1 MGKSTSTDFVLFGE
15 KKLSDIFQ
23 EIYTNQ
29 RSKKQK
35 IGDLIEEFRK
45 AIRHAGDIP
54 EVGMVIKDLV
64 KFSVENDEMLIKMA
78 SIAQR
83 IIASES
89 KVPGDDGFLSEA
101 ERAQLLEELEK
112 SAEEIQQETKDKVI
126 DIEVELE
133 EIQQKITKTNGA
145 ISK

>member
-1 MGKSTSTDFVLFGE
+1 MGKQNATDFVLFGE

-23 EIYTNQ
+23 EIYNNQ
-29 RSKKQK
+29 RTKKQK
-35 IGDLIEEFRK
+35 IGDLIEEFKK

-64 KFSVENDEMLIKMA
+64 KFSIENDEMLVKIA
-78 SIAQR
+78 AIAQR

-89 KVPGDDGFLSEA
+89 KAPGDDGFLSEA

-112 SAEEIQQETKDKVI
+112 STEQISQETKDRVI
-126 DIEVELE
+126 DIGVELE
-133 EIQQKITKTNGA
+133 EIQKKIK
-145 ISK
+145 

>member
-1 MGKSTSTDFVLFGE
+1 MAKQSATDFVLFGE
-15 KKLSDIFQ
+15 KKLSDLFQ

-29 RSKKQK
+29 RTKKQK
-35 IGDLIEEFRK
+35 IGDLIDEFK
-45 AIRHAGDIP
+45 QSIRHAGDIP

-64 KFSVENDEMLIKMA
+64 KFSVENDEMLLKMA

-83 IIASES
+83 IIAGENKS
-89 KVPGDDGFLSEA
+89 PGDDGFLTEA

-112 SAEEIQQETKDKVI
+112 SADEVRKETENRVT

-133 EIQQKITKTNGA
+133 EIQTKL
-145 ISK
+145 KPK

>member
-1 MGKSTSTDFVLFGE
+1 MGKQSATDFVLFGE

-29 RSKKQK
+29 RTKKQK
-35 IGDLIEEFRK
+35 IGDLIEEFKK

-54 EVGMVIKDLV
+54 EVGAVIKDLV

-83 IIASES
+83 IIAAES
-89 KVPGDDGFLSEA
+89 KTPGDDGFLSEA
-101 ERAQLLEELEK
+101 ERAQLMEELEK
-112 SAEEIQQETKDKVI
+112 SAEQVQQETKDKVT
-126 DIEVELE
+126 DIEIELE
-133 EIQQKITKTNGA
+133 EIQKKLN
-145 ISK
+145 K

>member
-1 MGKSTSTDFVLFGE
+1 MGKQNSTDFVLFGE
-15 KKLSDIFQ
+15 KKLSDLFQ

-35 IGDLIEEFRK
+35 IGDLIEEFKK

-64 KFSVENDEMLIKMA
+64 KFSVENDEMLLKMA

-83 IIASES
+83 IIAAES
-89 KVPGDDGFLSEA
+89 KAPGDDGFLSEA

-112 SAEEIQQETKDKVI
+112 SAEDIQQETKDKVM
-126 DIEVELE
+126 DIEVELQ
-133 EIQQKITKTNGA
+133 EIQQKIKTK
-145 ISK
+145 